1 MIKILNFGSPER
13 MLITMDNNEFWDSY
27 RLEELQGALLK
38 SQESLGLSSEQLQDS
53 KLVGEAI
60 ESFVK
65 KSKRILYYGI
75 GSLLVLTLIHY
86 VFLRFATGD
95 TMWLFGFLG
104 ILGLAGFMIPIWL
117 GTKIIKTKKLLR
129 ILNKN
134 WRYRLV
140 AGAAISTLLP
150 IIPIYIL
157 GSEYAR
163 TLSYQIGTC
172 LQLTGAD
179 NEYYY
184 VTNVSCYSPK
194 ALKKIVVKV
203 ESAQICDSKK
213 LTTFETSLGLYCTEQ
228 IRAATS
234 EELEIIGDREISDG
248 NSL

>member
-1 MIKILNFGSPER
+1 MGNI
-13 MLITMDNNEFWDSY
+13 DFWDAY
-27 RLEELQGALLK
+27 RFEELRDVLLE
-38 SQESLGLSSEQLQDS
+38 SQDSLGLSSTQVKDP
-53 KLVGEAI
+53 KLVSEAI

-65 KSKRILYYGI
+65 KSNRFLYLSI
-75 GSLLVLTLIHY
+75 VSLLALILIHY
-86 VFLRFATGD
+86 AFLRFAPGD
-95 TMWLFGFLG
+95 TIWLFGFLG
-104 ILGLAGFMIPIWL
+104 ILGLAGFVIPIWF
-117 GTKIIKTKKLLR
+117 GTKIVKTKKILR
-129 ILNKN
+129 ILSKS

-140 AGAAISTLLP
+140 AGAAISALLP

-179 NEYYY
+179 DEYYY

-194 ALKKIVVKV
+194 ALNKIVIKV
-203 ESAQICDSKK
+203 DSAQICDIKK

-228 IRAATS
+228 IRSATS